1 MNYDL
6 CNVIY
11 LPSLKLDLGLQALV
25 RVNFDAVGLRLLL
38 ILVNIIK
45 LTYFRSF
52 WLRLFHYHCVTLCK
66 SARWLLFF
74 LHWLWSGLF
83 PARNWSLLLFLWF
96 RWAIWPFTSS
106 GVAIIYTWQPQLVI
120 SHCFHFLRDLRVW
133 WYFLR
138 FDTCLSRLLCSLFLH
153 TTLLLFKLRI

>member
-25 RVNFDAVGLRLLL
+25 RVNFDAVRLRLLL

-52 WLRLFHYHCVTLCK
+52 
-66 SARWLLFF
+66 
-74 LHWLWSGLF
+74 
-83 PARNWSLLLFLWF
+83 
-96 RWAIWPFTSS
+96 
-106 GVAIIYTWQPQLVI
+106 
-120 SHCFHFLRDLRVW
+120 
-133 WYFLR
+133 
-138 FDTCLSRLLCSLFLH
+138 
-153 TTLLLFKLRI
+153 